1 MDIEL
6 FLAVAAFVAS
16 VLVPFM
22 VEAFE
27 RPRLEIISSQ
37 WTPTGPTLWAFATI
51 RIRNKPLAGPLAKL
65 LTRQAAQGCVVD
77 IDYFR
82 WGTDERVMPTVHGH
96 RYRDIPASS
105 TGEEVAVA
113 ALGGGAAFAYSSET
127 YGYNAF
133 GHPAWRLDRGTYRIA
148 VQVRGSSVDYRQ
160 FFKLEYLSD
169 DFTRFRLEI
178 ILMLR
183 SCHQASARL

>member
-1 MDIEL
+1 MDIE
-6 FLAVAAFVAS
+6 FALAVAAFVAS
-16 VLVPFM
+16 VLMPFV

-27 RPRLEIISSQ
+27 RPRLEIVSSQ
-37 WTPTGPTLWAFATI
+37 WTPARPASWAFATVQI
-51 RIRNKPLAGPLAKL
+51 CNKPLAGPLARL
-65 LTRQAAQGCVVD
+65 LTRQAAQGCVID

-113 ALGGGAAFAYSSET
+113 VLGGGAAFAYSSEI
-127 YGYNAF
+127 YAYKAF
-133 GHPAWRLDRGTYRIA
+133 GHPVWRLDRGTYRIA
-148 VQVRGSSVDYRQ
+148 VRVRGSSVDHRQ

-178 ILMLR
+178 I
-183 SCHQASARL
+183 